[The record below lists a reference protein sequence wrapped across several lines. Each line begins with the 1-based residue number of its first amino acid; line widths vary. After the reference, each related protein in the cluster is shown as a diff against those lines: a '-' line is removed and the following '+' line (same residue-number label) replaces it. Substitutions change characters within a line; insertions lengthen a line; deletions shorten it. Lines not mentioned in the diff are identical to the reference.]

1 MESTETKLLSPIIE
15 WFPMRVAYGREERV
29 IAIKDYL
36 DSLSIENFLPMQ
48 RKAEEVNGHVKYML
62 RPAINN
68 LIFIHATRE
77 TISDLKHT
85 RKQLFP
91 LRYMMWHPTVN
102 KQPTIISIPDYQM
115 ENFMRVA
122 SVQDDRV
129 MFFQD
134 KDFSHKIGRRV
145 KITDGIFKDVEGIV
159 CRVKKDRRVVVSLAG
174 VASIAISY
182 ISPSLLEEI

>member
-1 MESTETKLLSPIIE
+1 MEIADSQTLSSLAE
-15 WFPMRVAYGREERV
+15 WFPMRIAYGREERV

-36 DSLSIENFLPMQ
+36 DTLSIENYLPMQ
-48 RKAEEVNGHVKYML
+48 RKAEEVNGRVKYML

-68 LIFIHATRE
+68 LIFIHATKE
-77 TISDLKHT
+77 TISDLKNS
-85 RKQLFP
+85 RKQLLP
-91 LRYMMWHPTVN
+91 LRYMMWHSTSGN
-102 KQPTIISIPDYQM
+102 QPAIISIPNYQM

-122 SVQDDRV
+122 SVQDERI
-129 MFFQD
+129 MFFQG

-145 KITDGIFKDVEGIV
+145 KITDGFFKGVEGIV
-159 CRVKKDRRVVVSLAG
+159 CRVKKDRRVVVSIAG

>member
-1 MESTETKLLSPIIE
+1 METTETYFLSPIVE

-36 DSLSIENFLPMQ
+36 DTLSIESFLPMQ
-48 RKAEEVNGHVKYML
+48 RKAEEVNGRVKYML

-68 LIFIHATRE
+68 LIFIHATKK

-85 RKQLFP
+85 RKQLLP
-91 LRYMMWHPTVN
+91 LRYMMWHPTGD

-115 ENFMRVA
+115 ENFIRVA

-129 MFFQD
+129 MFFQG

-159 CRVKKDRRVVVSLAG
+159 CRVKKDRRVVVSLDG